1 MPFKN
6 PKWINKD
13 LYQIEDY
20 DLIPQDLYN
29 KINQNLR
36 KNISKNPEVSIVIP
50 AWNEE
55 LNIIRCIDSLS
66 KLKTSVSF
74 EIIVINNN
82 SSDKTQNS
90 LDKLEVRSYLQTIQ
104 GCGPARQ
111 LGQEMALGKYIL
123 LADADCL
130 YPPEWVDLMLNK
142 LKQPNVICVYGK
154 HSYIGES
161 TSLRF
166 KLSVYELL
174 KEILSE
180 IRHLKKPYLNAFGMS
195 MGYLKEAGLKAGFVT
210 DNTWGEDGRLA
221 FDLMEY
227 GKIVKVRSNNAK
239 VWTSYR
245 ALLRD
250 GSLMRAF
257 FTRVF
262 KEILRFNI
270 YFKKEKKHDTKT
282 SKNAPHSIQ
291 ENIQSVKNKFKRKDN
306 L

>member
-6 PKWINKD
+6 PQWINKD
-13 LYQIEDY
+13 LYQLQDY
-20 DLIPQDLYN
+20 NLLPHELFDT
-29 KINQNLR
+29 INQNLK
-36 KNISKNPEVSIVIP
+36 KNLSKNPEVSIVIP

-66 KLKTSVSF
+66 RLNTYVPF

-82 SSDKTQNS
+82 STDNTQKS
-90 LDKLEVRSYLQTIQ
+90 LDKLEIKSYSQPIQ
-104 GCGPARQ
+104 GCGPSRQ

-130 YPPEWVDLMLNK
+130 YPPKWLDKMHSK
-142 LKQPNVICVYGK
+142 LQKPEVICVYSK
-154 HSYIGES
+154 HSYIADS
-161 TSLRF
+161 PLLRF
-166 KLSVYELL
+166 KLFIYELL
-174 KEILSE
+174 KEILAE
-180 IRHLKKPYLNAFGMS
+180 IRHIKRPYLNAYGMS
-195 MGYLKEAGLKAGFVT
+195 LGYIKDAGLKVGFIT

-221 FDLMEY
+221 FDLMQY
-227 GKIVKVRSNNAK
+227 GKIVKVRSNKAK

-250 GSLMRAF
+250 GSLIKAF

-262 KEILRFNI
+262 KEILRFGI

-282 SKNAPHSIQ
+282 SKNDPHSIQ
-291 ENIQSVKNKFKRKDN
+291 DNIQAIKNKLSKKK
-306 L
+306 

>member
-1 MPFKN
+1 MLFKN

-20 DLIPQDLYN
+20 NLLPKNTFDT
-29 KINQNLR
+29 INENLR
-36 KNISKNPEVSIVIP
+36 KNISKNPEVSIIIP

-66 KLKTSVSF
+66 KLQTTTPF
-74 EIIVINNN
+74 EIIIVNNN
-82 SSDKTQNS
+82 STDNTQIS
-90 LDKLEVRSYLQTIQ
+90 LNKLEVKNYLQPIQ

-111 LGQEMALGKYIL
+111 LGQEKALGKYIL

-130 YPPEWVDLMLNK
+130 YPPKWLDSLLSK
-142 LKQPNVICVYGK
+142 LKQPKVICVYGK
-154 HSYIGES
+154 HSYIAES

-166 KLSVYELL
+166 KLFVYELL
-174 KEILSE
+174 KELLAE
-180 IRHLKKPYLNAFGMS
+180 IRQIKRPYLNAFGMS
-195 MGYLKEAGLKAGFVT
+195 MGYLKEMGMKVGFVT

-227 GKIVKVRSNNAK
+227 GKIVRVRSNNAK

-291 ENIQSVKNKFKRKDN
+291 ENIQSVKNKFKRKDS